1 MGVHISKYRCVLAGP
16 SDQMAPLQTVFLRIV
31 RLNSITCPFAASKT
45 VLPSLDLD
53 SIVLDLI
60 LPYSKFT
67 YWYHRLLY
75 CSLNSKLSVFL
86 DWPNSTAVLH
96 GPYLW
101 AISHGPYRIEHII
114 CNIYHICHMDHIKLV
129 FSSLTHLPK
138 IETGFGDSKSENKIQ
153 RGVVNCSS

>member
-53 SIVLDLI
+53 LTVLDLI

-67 YWYHRLLY
+67 YCYLRLFY
-75 CSLNSKLSVFL
+75 CSLNSKLSAIL
-86 DWPNSTAVLH
+86 YRPNNMTVLH
-96 GPYLW
+96 VTYLW
-101 AISHGPYRIEHII
+101 AI
-114 CNIYHICHMDHIKLV
+114 
-129 FSSLTHLPK
+129 
-138 IETGFGDSKSENKIQ
+138 
-153 RGVVNCSS
+153 